1 MVSTTVSKFPVTGAA
16 DPIITVALLD
26 AMAQYHRLTGLAPTP
41 AEEELRNDALRYLD
55 RYAGEAYDRLRNESS
70 AFPSFLHAGCAC
82 AKKESSSYVPTVE
95 LTSLL
100 HLRLVTYA
108 SILPAPEAVAAY
120 RYFTKHM
127 FALHATRSEASERGK
142 TPATGVPLAAQ
153 VHAGLLAQQME
164 KRRLV
169 SSLLER
175 FRRTAT
181 CSPAQGMFWANARS
195 ADFLSTP
202 LSIHSLLTDF
212 FIRCDASAEETG
224 QLLRWLLAQKQVQD
238 WPPHP
243 ATLRALAMLLTHS
256 ADVPEEGKTP
266 APSPPRAVKHPKG
279 APHAVNPP
287 MGVSIE
293 REILPL
299 DGGLHVG
306 GRLLVRL
313 TVRSDG
319 DMSYVLLEDHRPACL
334 APSADHSG
342 ALFFG
347 FFPLADGSVPLVR
360 APFHCY
366 HAPRDA
372 SETFFIPLL
381 PRGTHLIEY
390 TATVTHAGRYAAP
403 APVVRSLYA
412 PEVFAWGQPE
422 SIFVTTTAQ

>member
-1 MVSTTVSKFPVTGAA
+1 
-16 DPIITVALLD
+16 
-26 AMAQYHRLTGLAPTP
+26 
-41 AEEELRNDALRYLD
+41 
-55 RYAGEAYDRLRNESS
+55 
-70 AFPSFLHAGCAC
+70 
-82 AKKESSSYVPTVE
+82 
-95 LTSLL
+95 
-100 HLRLVTYA
+100 
-108 SILPAPEAVAAY
+108 
-120 RYFTKHM
+120 
-127 FALHATRSEASERGK
+127 
-142 TPATGVPLAAQ
+142 LAAQ
-153 VHAGLLAQQME
+153 AHAGLLAQQMG

-181 CSPAQGMFWANARS
+181 CSPTQGMFWANARS

-202 LSIHSLLTDF
+202 LSVHSLLTDF
-212 FIRCDASAEETG
+212 FIRCDASAEETE

-266 APSPPRAVKHPKG
+266 AFPPPRAVKHPKG
-279 APHAVNPP
+279 APHAVNPSK
-287 MGVSIE
+287 GVSIE

-313 TVRSDG
+313 TVRSDR

-334 APSADHSG
+334 VPSTDRSG

-347 FFPLADGSVPLVR
+347 FFPLADGTAPRSKASVTGVS
-360 APFHCY
+360 CY

-412 PEVFAWGQPE
+412 PEVFAWGEPE